1 MSIAA
6 PACFHGSISAASITT
21 NVCSVIGTGVP
32 GIGTAPAAE
41 AVHMSTANSAG
52 LRMDPTAPLVAVFSV
67 VLSVSIAL
75 RTIILLGCDCITL
88 MNRRLLTAEMM
99 ASAKVTKMQGLST
112 YAPNRMLAKFR

>member
-1 MSIAA
+1 
-6 PACFHGSISAASITT
+6 
-21 NVCSVIGTGVP
+21 V
-32 GIGTAPAAE
+32 
-41 AVHMSTANSAG
+41 
-52 LRMDPTAPLVAVFSV
+52 PLVAVFSV

-112 YAPNRMLAKFR
+112 YAPNRRLAKFR